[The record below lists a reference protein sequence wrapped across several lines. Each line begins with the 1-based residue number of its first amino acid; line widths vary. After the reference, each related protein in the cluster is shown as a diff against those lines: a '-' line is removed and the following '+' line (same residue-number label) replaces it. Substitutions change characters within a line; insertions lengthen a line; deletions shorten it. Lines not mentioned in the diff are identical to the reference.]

1 MNPQDTDADDAGRP
15 ASGGDRVDDRSG
27 AGLVFPGSAASNAD
41 GPDTDRTK
49 ATPADGAD
57 NPNLF
62 ASERVQR
69 VAPTIEED
77 DEPNDRSSRSGGHR
91 TWLEGSG
98 TARAWNGTVLAYAAV
113 AVGAGIVLS
122 TAARVYLPG
131 ATGQALALL
140 ALWVGMAV
148 PVAIAL
154 IRTRPRGLFR
164 FRWTDLIWGIGLGIL
179 LRVVQGWLAVAAG
192 SPGGLPTYTT
202 VDGGLGGWW
211 WLTALV
217 GPVAI
222 APVLEEL
229 LFRGVVLVTVFRTA
243 KRGLEGGI
251 LALIASTAMFVAIHA
266 VVGMSRWDE
275 PVYLTLVGL
284 TAGALVLLTGRIWC
298 AVILHV
304 VFNGSWVVLALAGTA
319 LA

>member
-1 MNPQDTDADDAGRP
+1 MAEFIRFQPGR
-15 ASGGDRVDDRSG
+15 
-27 AGLVFPGSAASNAD
+27 L
-41 GPDTDRTK
+41 
-49 ATPADGAD
+49 
-57 NPNLF
+57 
-62 ASERVQR
+62 
-69 VAPTIEED
+69 
-77 DEPNDRSSRSGGHR
+77 
-91 TWLEGSG
+91 
-98 TARAWNGTVLAYAAV
+98 
-113 AVGAGIVLS
+113 
-122 TAARVYLPG
+122 
-131 ATGQALALL
+131 
-140 ALWVGMAV
+140 
-148 PVAIAL
+148 
-154 IRTRPRGLFR
+154 
-164 FRWTDLIWGIGLGIL
+164 
-179 LRVVQGWLAVAAG
+179 
-192 SPGGLPTYTT
+192 TT

-211 WLTALV
+211 WLTALI

-222 APVLEEL
+222 APLLEEL

-284 TAGALVLLTGRIWC
+284 TAGALVLLTGRIWG